1 MFTLSASRL
10 SFSRVSALLLLGL
23 LVALPPSGQAAND
36 PLKSLTWLSGQW
48 VGREGPTRT
57 EQHFMQPGDGVML
70 GMRRSMSPS
79 RGADTEFMRIVA
91 EPDGSVTYYG
101 QPLGSN
107 DVIAYKLIESGD
119 NMAVFANTD
128 IAYPQRIV
136 FNRYGGNVVAALEG
150 PDGNGGVRRFRWTW
164 QRAGDAP

>member
-1 MFTLSASRL
+1 MSTFSVPRL
-10 SFSRVSALLLLGL
+10 SVLLLGL
-23 LVALPPSGQAAND
+23 ILALPQAGHASND
-36 PLKSLTWLSGQW
+36 PLKSLLWLSGQW

-57 EQHFMQPGDGVML
+57 EQHFMKPGDGVML

-91 EPDGSVTYYG
+91 QPDGSVIYYG
-101 QPLGSN
+101 QPLGSRE
-107 DVIAYKLIESGD
+107 VIPYTLIESGN
-119 NMAVFANTD
+119 NMAVFANTEHG
-128 IAYPQRIV
+128 YPQRIV

-164 QRAGDAP
+164 KRAGDAP

>member
-1 MFTLSASRL
+1 MSILSVPRL
-10 SFSRVSALLLLGL
+10 SALLLLGL
-23 LVALPPSGQAAND
+23 ILALSQPGHAAND

-57 EQHFMQPGDGVML
+57 EQHFMKPGDGVML

-91 EPDGSVTYYG
+91 EPDGSVIYYG
-101 QPLGSN
+101 QPLGSSA
-107 DVIAYKLIESGD
+107 VIPYRLIESGD

-128 IAYPQRIV
+128 IGYPQRIV

-164 QRAGDAP
+164 KRAGDAP

>member
-1 MFTLSASRL
+1 MFTFSVSRL
-10 SFSRVSALLLLGL
+10 SGLLLLGL
-23 LVALPPSGQAAND
+23 LMALPQAGQAAND
-36 PLKSLTWLSGQW
+36 PLKSLNWLAGQW
-48 VGREGPTRT
+48 VGRDGPTRT
-57 EQHFMQPGDGVML
+57 EQHFMKPGDGVML
-70 GMRRSMSPS
+70 GMRRSMSPV

-91 EPDGSVTYYG
+91 EPDGSVVYYG
-101 QPLGSN
+101 QPMGS
-107 DVIAYKLIESGD
+107 DSVIPYKLIESGD

-150 PDGNGGVRRFRWTW
+150 PDGNGGIRRFRWTW